1 MWQASPWSRG
11 GWVLSVDSHL
21 SRSSELELEWENSL
35 ISLEVNAPSAQG
47 PGNFCL
53 DPPPEGAVYG
63 LGKGNRT
70 QMLFMLGINTF
81 PPYLF
86 LPSEDRHAPGLGH
99 WFDFLFQ

>member
-1 MWQASPWSRG
+1 MGKLTHFPRSQCSLSTGAWKLLPRSPP
-11 GWVLSVDSHL
+11 
-21 SRSSELELEWENSL
+21 RS
-35 ISLEVNAPSAQG
+35 
-47 PGNFCL
+47 
-53 DPPPEGAVYG
+53 EGAVYG

-99 WFDFLFQ
+99 